1 MAEEPHMPTV
11 DEIRERAIELW
22 MMDHKGEIAIVP
34 EDEEL
39 KESTVQ
45 TGPYAG
51 MTYWEAARKDLM
63 SRKEKTEMEKMLA
76 YYESQVRELREAL
89 GKKTEV
95 TPEEYEAIR
104 EQLREIRSKYR
115 ETKRKLKETVE
126 ELERVRRAYE
136 EAMMRMAE
144 RPTPAPPKL
153 PRIHATRVEVDK
165 YATGG
170 YYINLLNPEKYG
182 DRPIM
187 TIQVSTIK
195 ELEEALA
202 KGEAEYNVRE
212 LGLIPEHFA
221 GEEWYEMLPEE
232 LKHNAIIYWNPED
245 IVFSDEVQRDRLI
258 YHKTYTREELEGL
271 SVDELRRICRVK
283 GLSAE
288 GKKEDLINR
297 ILGGI
302 PAPKFNIG
310 ENVLW
315 GYATFKVLDRKWMD
329 GKWYYKL
336 ENVASLIPEFELRKK
351 EEAPPEKAEEAP
363 PAIPPPPK
371 ETGLSKADIERL
383 RNQFFAELSKAGVR
397 ITTGIR
403 AEFNYEIDVL
413 REELKDIEREK
424 AYSLAKRRLDELV
437 QQIVSRERRRREERR
452 RPPTVPTPLIP
463 AVEVPVTPITGRPRP
478 WGVWAPILYAGP
490 TRAEVEKYA
499 SQMRPIEPDER
510 DAFLF
515 WLRSIGISIETY
527 ERLPEG
533 VKSKIRAEFRRAY
546 YGNG

>member
-22 MMDHKGEIAIVP
+22 MIDHKGEIAIVP

-187 TIQVSTIK
+187 TVELSNIK
-195 ELEEALA
+195 EVEEYL
-202 KGEAEYNVRE
+202 KRGEEEYIPE
-212 LGLIPEHFA
+212 ALGLIPEHFA

-232 LKHNAIIYWNPED
+232 LKHDAIIYWNPED

-297 ILGGI
+297 ILGVT
-302 PAPKFNIG
+302 PPSPPK
-310 ENVLW
+310 
-315 GYATFKVLDRKWMD
+315 
-329 GKWYYKL
+329 
-336 ENVASLIPEFELRKK
+336 
-351 EEAPPEKAEEAP
+351 PPEKAEAV
-363 PAIPPPPK
+363 PPPPK

-403 AEFNYEIDVL
+403 AEFNHEIDVL

-424 AYSLAKRRLDELV
+424 AYELAKRRLDELV